1 MTSGQLLREA
11 RLRAGLSQG
20 ELGERVGRPRTQ
32 IARWERDAV
41 APSFETLREII
52 RACGFDIAAR
62 LIEFDTAYD
71 AELREN
77 LQLTPKERL
86 ERALAAMDPSERGRQ

>member
-1 MTSGQLLREA
+1 MTSGQLLRES

-52 RACGFDIAAR
+52 RSCGYDIAAR
-62 LIEFDTAYD
+62 LIEFNTGHD
-71 AELREN
+71 AELRDN
-77 LQLTPKERL
+77 LLLTPKERL
-86 ERALAAMDPSERGRQ
+86 EHALGAMDPDERGDQ